1 MITLYRPSNYFSPRA
16 PSFSGRSIDTK
27 PIDVEN
33 GAVYREIDTG
43 RVYRYDAEN
52 KRWHEGRRK
61 QFDNT

>member
-1 MITLYRPSNYFSPRA
+1 MITLYRPSNYVSPRA

-27 PIDVEN
+27 PMDVEN

-52 KRWHEGRRK
+52 KRWYEGK
-61 QFDNT
+61 VK

>member
-1 MITLYRPSNYFSPRA
+1 MITLYRLSYYDAPRA

-27 PIDVEN
+27 PTDVEN

-52 KRWHEGRRK
+52 KRWYEGK
-61 QFDNT
+61 VK